1 MLFPWLLWATIACPR
16 PPLLARED
24 DRIAVGERL
33 AAFRQQTL
41 APAHI
46 PPPSLSQTTQEA
58 EVGSV
63 KGQARL
69 LRPEEASWNR
79 WVDGEMRL
87 FNNRAALLFEIT
99 LQGPGPLEW
108 DPESARLEINDER
121 TVLLAAG
128 SAEVLLAELLFHAYL
143 ERQWGFDG
151 DLVNR
156 TRAAGAFRMA
166 YAPTVEVGDTLSGVI
181 AFPLSE
187 VAEMPHVV
195 ALRLTLTVTAEDGAH
210 VLVWV
215 MD

>member
-1 MLFPWLLWATIACPR
+1 MLFPWLLWATFGCPR

-41 APAHI
+41 APAHV
-46 PPPSLSQTTQEA
+46 PPPSLSQTSQQ
-58 EVGSV
+58 VSDGSV
-63 KGQARL
+63 QGQARL
-69 LRPEEASWNR
+69 LRPEEAAWNR

-99 LQGPGPLEW
+99 LQGPGPLGW
-108 DPESARLEINDER
+108 DPESARLEINDES

-143 ERQWGFDG
+143 EQQWGFDG

-166 YAPTVEVGDTLSGVI
+166 YAPTLAPDDTLSGVI
-181 AFPLSE
+181 AFPLLDLP
-187 VAEMPHVV
+187 AMPHVV
-195 ALRLTLTVTAEDGAH
+195 ALRLTLTITAEDGVH

-215 MD
+215 LD